1 MNVTLEQSVH
11 IYARASRGWFG
22 TKAYQKTQE
31 RIEQLAKIGDAEGA
45 KVHELVKQHIA
56 QLDTGSCRSGEP
68 SLSCADEARR
78 AR

>member
-11 IYARASRGWFG
+11 IYARASRRWFG

-45 KVHELVKQHIA
+45 KVFELVKQHIA
-56 QLDTGSCRSGEP
+56 HLDTQ
-68 SLSCADEARR
+68 R
-78 AR
+78 ATDLPAPNDSRQP